1 MAAENTTPIIDLR
14 SDTVTRP
21 CDAMREAIA
30 CAAVGDDQFADDP
43 SINLLQEK
51 TADLL
56 GKQASLWLPT
66 GTMAN
71 QVALKLFT
79 RPGDDVVVSRQS
91 HAIWHEGGGSG
102 ANAGVQ
108 FTEVGDFGVFSASQ
122 FEEAIKPRRH
132 PMYPPT
138 TLVEVENTHN
148 RMGGIVFPQEQADAI
163 CAVAREHSIA
173 TYLDGARLWNAA
185 QALSLTPARM
195 CEPFD
200 LVMVSLSKGLGAP
213 GGSLL
218 AGDAQLIESA
228 LRFRRMLGGAM
239 RQVGFFGAAGLYAL
253 EHNTDRLEED
263 HRNAASMLETMSLS
277 PDLSVKAQAL
287 QTNIMVFQTSG
298 IDPDAPNAPE
308 LVARAS
314 QQGVLAFAF
323 DQRTIRA
330 VTHRDVTPAQCQ
342 HAAQVFVN
350 CAKAQ

>member
-1 MAAENTTPIIDLR
+1 
-14 SDTVTRP
+14 
-21 CDAMREAIA
+21 MREAIA
-30 CAAVGDDQFADDP
+30 RAAVGDDQFADDP

-51 TADLL
+51 TASLL

-79 RPGDDVVVSRQS
+79 QPGDDVIVSRQS

-108 FTEVGDFGVFSASQ
+108 FTEIGDGGVFSVAQ

-138 TLVEVENTHN
+138 TLVEIENTHN
-148 RMGGIVFPQEQADAI
+148 RLGGIVFPQENADAI
-163 CAVAREHSIA
+163 CAAAREQNIA
-173 TYLDGARLWNAA
+173 SYLDGARLWNAA
-185 QALSLTPARM
+185 LALKLSPAKM

-213 GGSLL
+213 GGSLI
-218 AGDAQLIESA
+218 AGDAELIESA

-239 RQVGFFGAAGLYAL
+239 RQVGFFAAAGLFAL
-253 EHNTDRLEED
+253 ENNIARLVED
-263 HRNAASMLETMSLS
+263 HQNAATMLQTMSHS
-277 PDLSVKAQAL
+277 PDLTVRAQAL
-287 QTNIMVFQTSG
+287 QTNIMVFETSG
-298 IDPDAPNAPE
+298 KDPDAPSAPE

-323 DQRTIRA
+323 DKRTIRA
-330 VTHRDVTPAQCQ
+330 VTHKDITPAQCQ
-342 HAAQVFVN
+342 YAAQVFVE
-350 CAKAQ
+350 CAKAS

>member
-1 MAAENTTPIIDLR
+1 MSSTETQDLIDLR

-21 CDAMREAIA
+21 CDAMRQAIA
-30 CAAVGDDQFADDP
+30 RAAVGDDQFADDP
-43 SINLLQEK
+43 TINQLQDK
-51 TADLL
+51 TAELL
-56 GKQASLWLPT
+56 GKQAALWLPT

-79 RPGDDVVVSRQS
+79 RPGDDVIVSRQS

-108 FTEVGDFGVFSASQ
+108 FTEVGDAGIFTAAD
-122 FEEAIKPRRH
+122 FEQAIKPRGH

-148 RMGGIVFPQEQADAI
+148 RMGGVVFPQAQADAI
-163 CAVAREHSIA
+163 CRAASQHEIA

-185 QALSLTPARM
+185 RALNLPPARL
-195 CEPFD
+195 CEPFE

-218 AGDAQLIESA
+218 AGNATLIESA

-239 RQVGFFGAAGLYAL
+239 RQVGFFGAAGLFAL
-253 EHNTDRLEED
+253 EHNIDRIQQD
-263 HRNAASMLETMSLS
+263 HQNAQLMLDIMSRS
-277 PDLSVKAQAL
+277 PDLIMRRQAL
-287 QTNIMVFQTSG
+287 QTNIMVFETSG
-298 IDPDAPNAPE
+298 ANPDAPGAPE
-308 LVARAS
+308 LVARAAR
-314 QQGVLAFAF
+314 QGVLAFAF

-330 VTHRDVTPAQCQ
+330 VTHLDVTRQQCER
-342 HAAQVFVN
+342 AAQVFVD
-350 CAKAQ
+350 CAAA

>member
-1 MAAENTTPIIDLR
+1 
-14 SDTVTRP
+14 
-21 CDAMREAIA
+21 MREAIA
-30 CAAVGDDQFADDP
+30 RAAVGDDQFADDP

-51 TADLL
+51 TASLL

-79 RPGDDVVVSRQS
+79 QPGDDVIVSRQS

-108 FTEVGDFGVFSASQ
+108 FTEIGDGGVFSVAQ

-138 TLVEVENTHN
+138 TLVEIENTHN
-148 RMGGIVFPQEQADAI
+148 RLGGIVFPQENADAI
-163 CAVAREHSIA
+163 CAAAREQNIA
-173 TYLDGARLWNAA
+173 SYLDGARLWNAA
-185 QALSLTPARM
+185 LALKLSPAKM

-213 GGSLL
+213 GGSLI
-218 AGDAQLIESA
+218 AGDAELIESA

-239 RQVGFFGAAGLYAL
+239 RQVGFFAAAGLFAL
-253 EHNTDRLEED
+253 ENNIARLVED
-263 HRNAASMLETMSLS
+263 HQNAATMLQTMSHS
-277 PDLSVKAQAL
+277 PDLTVRAQAL
-287 QTNIMVFQTSG
+287 QTNIMVFETSG
-298 IDPDAPNAPE
+298 KDPDAPNAPE

-314 QQGVLAFAF
+314 HQGVLAFAF
-323 DQRTIRA
+323 DKRTIRA
-330 VTHRDVTPAQCQ
+330 VTHKDITPAQCQ
-342 HAAQVFVN
+342 YAAQVFVE
-350 CAKAQ
+350 CAKAS

>member
-1 MAAENTTPIIDLR
+1 
-14 SDTVTRP
+14 
-21 CDAMREAIA
+21 MREAIA
-30 CAAVGDDQFADDP
+30 RAAVGDDQFADDP

-51 TADLL
+51 TASLL

-79 RPGDDVVVSRQS
+79 QPGDDVIVSRQS

-108 FTEVGDFGVFSASQ
+108 FTEIGDGGVFSVAQ

-138 TLVEVENTHN
+138 TLVEIENTHN
-148 RMGGIVFPQEQADAI
+148 RLGGIVFPQENADAI
-163 CAVAREHSIA
+163 CAAAREQNIA
-173 TYLDGARLWNAA
+173 SYLDGARLWNAA
-185 QALSLTPARM
+185 LALKLSPAKM

-213 GGSLL
+213 GGSLI
-218 AGDAQLIESA
+218 AGDAELIESA

-239 RQVGFFGAAGLYAL
+239 RQVGFFAAAGLFAL
-253 EHNTDRLEED
+253 ENNMARLVED
-263 HRNAASMLETMSLS
+263 HQNAATMLQTMSHS
-277 PDLSVKAQAL
+277 PDLTVRTQAL
-287 QTNIMVFQTSG
+287 QTNIMVFETSG
-298 IDPDAPNAPE
+298 KDPDAPSAPE

-323 DQRTIRA
+323 DKRTIRA
-330 VTHRDVTPAQCQ
+330 VTHKDITPAQCQ
-342 HAAQVFVN
+342 YAAQVFVE
-350 CAKAQ
+350 CAKAS